1 MMVFLKLLL
10 NSGLIFIAATAFI
23 RNKSRCYEPPKYVKP
38 IHYNIKFT
46 SEIEENI
53 FYGEYNISINIL
65 NKTQHI
71 YLQLEKSCIY
81 NIYLFTNNGNYE
93 NEKDAVYKPTYNRNE
108 DTINIV
114 FGVELSP
121 GNYTLYIEYSGKFD
135 KSFGIFN
142 VERKT
147 TRIAALHFHI
157 IGSQQ
162 LIPCWN
168 YRYSLETTFS
178 ISIKCNQCVA
188 LSNMPLPNI
197 ERDENN
203 VLWTHFNTTPAISPH
218 LVTMLLSNNL
228 INLNNKTRGIN
239 MWGRHE
245 SRLDIQYA
253 ESVAEDITLYFQTY
267 WNRSNSIT
275 HVTHAVIPNFHDKSI
290 IVFGLVLYREVDII
304 FNKVLY
310 PVARAIQVA
319 QLVGHKVA
327 QEWFYNLN
335 NPFQSTFWFNEGL
348 TGLLATIAVD
358 KMNPRYRIMNL
369 FVVQNQHNSFSLDG
383 DYHMWNSSLRDDS
396 LFNIRKSIRAP
407 FLLRMVQHA
416 FTEEL
421 FWKSVRPYAFDNQ
434 SLLHFLEE
442 IDTAVGK
449 THFAIRIINNWQLE
463 THCPIIKIIRNHTDD
478 HSLHF
483 VSEVI
488 VLIQNTDTLKIDCL
502 PVTFTT
508 EASPNFNNFT
518 NHMLCVKKNLK
529 LSLTFNQP
537 GWMIFNVQQVGYYRV
552 NYDIENWQR
561 ISHYLH
567 SENYTKIHV
576 LNRAQIIDDAFHL
589 MIADQLGS
597 YIFWDIIGYLHQE
610 EDYIAW
616 YPMFKALEYMFGTF
630 SAFGEQ
636 CNNVKERIRA
646 ILFDVLRKIRYEVV
660 DQAFLRN
667 CLRYEAARWACF
679 FGDITCKKEANNKL
693 KQYIIDIKLRSFL
706 PWQQEWIYCNGLMI
720 TTINETTWELVFA
733 IGVFKSD
740 AKFLEYLACPEDID
754 VIIYYLKNKRYHSIK
769 REYQLD
775 VNSFLHIITKH
786 AKNPT
791 ILKYILDHFNEVKPK
806 EINIIAALIIIIN
819 NNYSDNLLQRILV
832 YVGRIFD
839 ANVIKVNNTE
849 CLFEIH
855 QIKESDI
862 LIKKINLYDY
872 ILRQISNRNGQIRRR
887 KQYFERFIL

>member
-1 MMVFLKLLL
+1 MMIFLKLLL
-10 NSGLIFIAATAFI
+10 SSGLIFIAATAFI
-23 RNKSRCYEPPKYVKP
+23 RNESRCYKPPKYVKP
-38 IHYNIKFT
+38 IHYDIKFT

-168 YRYSLETTFS
+168 YRYSLEATFS
-178 ISIKCNQCVA
+178 ISIKCNRCVA

-203 VLWTHFNTTPAISPH
+203 VLWTHFNTTPAISPY

-228 INLNNKTRGIN
+228 INLDDETRGIN
-239 MWGRHE
+239 MWSRRE
-245 SRLDIQYA
+245 SRLDIKYA
-253 ESVAEDITLYFQTY
+253 ESVAEDIMLYFQTY

-275 HVTHAVIPNFHDKSI
+275 HVTHAAIPNFHDKSI

-304 FNKVLY
+304 FNTVLY

-319 QLVGHKVA
+319 QLVEHKVA

-335 NPFQSTFWFNEGL
+335 NHFWSTFWFNEGL

-358 KMNPRYRIMNL
+358 K
-369 FVVQNQHNSFSLDG
+369 H
-383 DYHMWNSSLRDDS
+383 
-396 LFNIRKSIRAP
+396 P
-407 FLLRMVQHA
+407 FYCA
-416 FTEEL
+416 WYNTPSPKNYF
-421 FWKSVRPYAFDNQ
+421 
-434 SLLHFLEE
+434 
-442 IDTAVGK
+442 GK
-449 THFAIRIINNWQLE
+449 
-463 THCPIIKIIRNHTDD
+463 
-478 HSLHF
+478 
-483 VSEVI
+483 
-488 VLIQNTDTLKIDCL
+488 
-502 PVTFTT
+502 
-508 EASPNFNNFT
+508 ASA
-518 NHMLCVKKNLK
+518 HIY
-529 LSLTFNQP
+529 LTR
-537 GWMIFNVQQVGYYRV
+537 YYRV
-552 NYDIENWQR
+552 HYDIENWQR
-561 ISHYLH
+561 ISNYLN
-567 SENYTKIHV
+567 SETYTKIHV

-589 MIADQLGS
+589 MIAGQLES
-597 YIFWDIIGYLHQE
+597 YLFWDIIEYLHRE

-636 CNNVKERIRA
+636 FNNVKGRIRA
-646 ILFDVLRKIRYEVV
+646 ILFDVLRKIRYKEVV

-679 FGDITCKKEANNKL
+679 FGDITCKTEANNIL
-693 KQYIIDIKLRSFL
+693 KQYIIDIKLRSRL
-706 PWQQEWIYCNGLMI
+706 LWKQEWIYCKGLMI
-720 TTINETTWELVFA
+720 TTINETIWESVFD
-733 IGVFKSD
+733 IGVSKSD

-754 VIIYYLKNKRYHSIK
+754 VIVYYLKNKRYHSIK

-791 ILKYILDHFNEVKPK
+791 ILKYILDHFNEVKPN
-806 EINIIAALIIIIN
+806 INYYN
-819 NNYSDNLLQRILV
+819 QQRIF
-832 YVGRIFD
+832 RQFIS
-839 ANVIKVNNTE
+839 AN
-849 CLFEIH
+849 
-855 QIKESDI
+855 
-862 LIKKINLYDY
+862 IKKC
-872 ILRQISNRNGQIRRR
+872 
-887 KQYFERFIL
+887 